1 MLTTGIYK
9 GIPMAA
15 HLRHRGIIVSGMFDR
30 RLELWDE
37 FTGDLL
43 APGPAQALQA
53 KARTIAESLKL
64 ALYFRLD
71 RQAVEA

>member
-1 MLTTGIYK
+1 MC
-9 GIPMAA
+9 
-15 HLRHRGIIVSGMFDR
+15 SSD
-30 RLELWDE
+30 
-37 FTGDLL
+37 L
-43 APGPAQALQA
+43 APGPAQTLQA